1 MYVNLLFLLFITIL
15 SGCSATKTN
24 MPKTPLPSFDM
35 EGHRG
40 ARGLMPENT
49 IPAMMKA
56 LELGVTTLEMDVVIT
71 ADRKV
76 ILSHEP
82 FFNHDISTHPGVVP
96 ITAENEKQ
104 YNIFK
109 MSYEETRMIDVGSKQ
124 HPRFPRQK
132 NLPATKPLLSEV
144 IDSAEAHAKQN
155 GRSLPFYN
163 IETKSQPSSD
173 GIFHPSPTEFVD
185 LLMAVIM
192 EKEISDR
199 VIIQSFDF
207 RTLKEVH
214 NRYKGIRTAALV
226 EGTDNKSP
234 DQQLAELGFVP
245 DIYSPYFLLV
255 TPSLI
260 SFCHD
265 KGMKIIPWTV
275 NDKETIQ
282 ALKTM
287 GVDGIIT
294 DYPDLFTNE

>member
-1 MYVNLLFLLFITIL
+1 MITIL
-15 SGCSATKTN
+15 SGCGATKTN
-24 MPKTPLPSFDM
+24 MHKTPLPSFDV

-49 IPAMMKA
+49 IPAMMLA
-56 LELGVTTLEMDVVIT
+56 LDLGVTTLEMDVVIT
-71 ADRKV
+71 ADHKV

-82 FFNHDISTHPGVVP
+82 FFNHDISTHPGIVP
-96 ITAENEKQ
+96 ITADNEKQ

-109 MSYEETRMIDVGSKQ
+109 MSYEETKMIDVGSKQ

-132 NLPATKPLLSEV
+132 NLPAAKPLLSVV

-155 GRSLPFYN
+155 ARLLPFYN
-163 IETKSQPSSD
+163 IETKSHPSTD
-173 GIFHPSPTEFVD
+173 GVFHPSPAEFVD
-185 LLMAVIM
+185 LLMAVIK
-192 EKEISDR
+192 EKKISDR